1 MCRLCNFFR
10 TVSKRPPIE
19 ERFPRPSVMGVV
31 NVTPDS
37 FSDGGVNLDP
47 DVAAAAARRMRDEG
61 AAIVDVGGEST
72 RPGSTGVT
80 AEEELRRVVPVLER
94 LRGDVPVSIDTAKA
108 EVARRARE
116 RGRAVTTTVELA
128 GLEIFG
134 YHGVNED
141 ERRDGQ
147 RFLYD
152 VWLDV
157 GDAGASDR
165 IEDAVDYRQ
174 VAACVREVSEASRYH
189 LLEALAGAV
198 ADALLGRFPVAAVRV
213 RVRKPDVRLPVEF
226 AAVSVERSR

>member
-1 MCRLCNFFR
+1 M
-10 TVSKRPPIE
+10 
-19 ERFPRPSVMGVV
+19 
-31 NVTPDS
+31 
-37 FSDGGVNLDP
+37 
-47 DVAAAAARRMRDEG
+47 
-61 AAIVDVGGEST
+61 
-72 RPGSTGVT
+72 
-80 AEEELRRVVPVLER
+80 
-94 LRGDVPVSIDTAKA
+94 
-108 EVARRARE
+108 
-116 RGRAVTTTVELA
+116 TTTVELA

-165 IEDAVDYRQ
+165 IEDAVDYRE